1 MTLVDPTGYI
11 LTTIR
16 DDAGVAALTD
26 RVRGGGPQ
34 GGDALP
40 VGQWRRFVV
49 VVRMGRA
56 RNMHSPLQWVRLA
69 ARCYGAGKDVQTAAV
84 DAAALASAVSDA
96 VHNRGHRI
104 SSGGVSVFGS
114 FDDGGSG
121 MLTDP
126 DTGQPYEVV
135 FVDVNALTVLVP

>member
-1 MTLVDPTGYI
+1 MALVDVTGYI

-56 RNMHSPLQWVRLA
+56 RNTHSPLQWVRLA
-69 ARCYGAGKDVQTAAV
+69 ARCYGAGKDVQLAAV
-84 DAAALASAVSDA
+84 DAAALAGAVSDA
-96 VHNRGHRI
+96 VHEKMHRI
-104 SSGGVSVFGS
+104 STGGVSVFGS

-126 DTGQPYEVV
+126 TTGQPYEVV
-135 FVDVNALTVLVP
+135 FVDVNALTVLV

>member
-1 MTLVDPTGYI
+1 MSLADPTGYMI
-11 LTTIR
+11 TTIR

-40 VGQWRRFVV
+40 VGQWRRFIV
-49 VVRMGRA
+49 VVRLGRA
-56 RNMHSPLQWVRLA
+56 RNPHSPLQWVRLA
-69 ARCYGAGKDVQTAAV
+69 ARCYGQGKDVQLAAV
-84 DAAALASAVSDA
+84 DAALLAGTVSDA
-96 VHNRGHRI
+96 IHEKMHRI

-135 FVDVNALTVLVP
+135 FVNVNALTVLV